1 VNARGPASAGAGAG
15 GAGVT
20 RGVAGGRAGGGDGA
34 LLRIEGLCVDLPTS
48 EGMRTILDG
57 VSLRVGAGEA
67 VGLVGESGSGKTM
80 TARSIVR
87 LLPAGAV
94 SRGEIRFEDRT
105 LLELEGERLLRYRAS
120 DVAMIYQD
128 PHAHINPVRRVGD
141 FLTEALVLVLGVAR
155 ADATRRVVRLLG
167 ETGVGDP
174 ERRLRQYPHE
184 LSGGVLQRVMIA
196 AALAAE
202 PRLLIAD
209 EPTTALDVTTQ
220 SEVMALIDELR
231 RARGLALLFITH
243 DLDLAASVCDRTA
256 VMYEGTIVEDRPSAE
271 LNANPLH
278 PYSAKLIA
286 ARPSLTAQPRLG
298 PPAVVSP
305 KPSGD
310 SVRSPTHAPSM
321 DETIMRKAPVSE
333 SSAGETPV
341 LAVSSLSKSFRVPG
355 PDRRHVELIAVHGI
369 SFELAAGSSLAIVGE
384 SGSGKTT
391 IARMVV
397 GLERPSAGVIHVA
410 GRARTKPPR
419 HARERRSRGREAQIV
434 FQNPYASLDPRQR
447 VGAAL
452 GEVLDLHF
460 RPTPAER
467 NRRVAQLLVD
477 VRLEPEHARA
487 LPRSLSGGQRQ
498 RVAIAR
504 ALAAQPR
511 LLILDEAVSS
521 LDVSTQAQILEL
533 LAELRA
539 ATGAAYVFISHDLAV
554 VRQVSDELIVMREG
568 RVVERGATARVLAAP
583 QHPYTRL
590 LLDSVPRPGWKPR
603 RRDAYARPL
612 ASGQRPP
619 GA

>member
-1 VNARGPASAGAGAG
+1 VSARTPAPAGAVG
-15 GAGVT
+15 GT
-20 RGVAGGRAGGGDGA
+20 LGDE
-34 LLRIEGLCVDLPTS
+34 LLRIDDLGVELPTR

-67 VGLVGESGSGKTM
+67 VGLVGESGCGKTM

-87 LLPAGAV
+87 LLPPGAV
-94 SRGEIRFEDRT
+94 PSGEIRFKDSSV
-105 LLELEGERLLRYRAS
+105 LELEGERLLRYRAG

-128 PHAHINPVRRVGD
+128 PRAHINPVRRVGD

-155 ADATRRVVRLLG
+155 AEATRRVVRLLG
-167 ETGVGDP
+167 ETGVPDP
-174 ERRLRQYPHE
+174 EQRLRQYPHE
-184 LSGGVLQRVMIA
+184 LSGGLLQRVMIA
-196 AALAAE
+196 AALAGE

-231 RARGLALLFITH
+231 RARSLALLFITH

-256 VMYEGTIVEDRPSAE
+256 VMYRGAIVEDRPSAE
-271 LNANPLH
+271 LNAHPRH

-286 ARPSLTAQPRLG
+286 ARPSLA
-298 PPAVVSP
+298 AA
-305 KPSGD
+305 PSGAAQG
-310 SVRSPTHAPSM
+310 HA
-321 DETIMRKAPVSE
+321 R
-333 SSAGETPV
+333 ETPV
-341 LAVSSLSKSFRVPG
+341 LAVSSLSKSFRAPG
-355 PDRRHVELIAVHGI
+355 SDRRRLDFLAVNDI
-369 SFELAAGSSLAIVGE
+369 SFVLAPGRSLAIVGE

-391 IARMVV
+391 IARMIV
-397 GLERPSAGVIHVA
+397 GLEAPSDGTIHVA
-410 GRARTKPPR
+410 GHPRTKPPR
-419 HARERRSRGREAQIV
+419 RARERRLRGREAQIV
-434 FQNPYASLDPRQR
+434 FQDPYASLDPRQR

-460 RPTPAER
+460 RATPAER
-467 NRRVAQLLVD
+467 DRRVAQLLVD

-521 LDVSTQAQILEL
+521 LDVSTQAQILDL

-539 ATGAAYVFISHDLAV
+539 ATGASYVFISHDLAV
-554 VRQVSDELIVMREG
+554 VRRVSDELIVMREG
-568 RVVERGATARVLAAP
+568 RVVERGATAQVLAAP

-603 RRDAYARPL
+603 RLDAYAGSA
-612 ASGQRPP
+612 ASGSGPA
-619 GA
+619 GM